1 MMQTITSFTH
11 PLLIASGKV
20 HNELRWNVGAC
31 VLEVAGFGAAVHF
44 GIVAVAWSLAIASTI
59 LLPLRMTFMQRW
71 VGISMRS
78 FFARLLGPVA
88 ATVVMVVVVLL
99 LSYWLSGQEL
109 ILRVISE
116 IAAGGVCYILC
127 LVVLDRKT
135 ARLLVQVLRSLRQ

>member
-1 MMQTITSFTH
+1 
-11 PLLIASGKV
+11 
-20 HNELRWNVGAC
+20 
-31 VLEVAGFGAAVHF
+31 LEVAGFGAAVHF

-78 FFARLLGPVA
+78 YFARLLGPVA